1 MERSRV
7 TNEKLGVRHLGKVEI
22 ERLRKKLAMYDT
34 AAQENPKMHAP
45 PWKSSAS
52 ALRKLL
58 RGSKASA
65 PVVAFFVGD

>member
-1 MERSRV
+1 
-7 TNEKLGVRHLGKVEI
+7 VEI
-22 ERLRKKLAMYDT
+22 ERLRKKLAMYYT
-34 AAQENPKMHAP
+34 AAQENPKMHAQ
-45 PWKSSAS
+45 PWKSGAS